1 MEQSV
6 SVAALM
12 PRDQKKW
19 IRVRRLFPWSDLR
32 LQWSDSTRLSPLS
45 LSRKKKKKNSSLF
58 ETLQEALKTAVFY
71 FPGFSH
77 RWSKLRHFHL
87 ISPLCPHFTSAS
99 AGWLHVQ
106 RANFTSLFEPHYVFF
121 FPPLLSLEPCWQ
133 PVRQPAL
140 LLEQPTAFRDD
151 ALGILNT
158 LRTLNVR
165 LCCLCWEIQI
175 DSPPEQPGPVLIIG
189 AIVYVGRLIL
199 FFNLFMVLSIVR
211 RIDCKLRRNLPV
223 ASCALFQAGN
233 GDCQSVAVIW
243 TSWFNS
249 SFYGK

>member
-1 MEQSV
+1 MNSCL
-6 SVAALM
+6 AT
-12 PRDQKKW
+12 
-19 IRVRRLFPWSDLR
+19 FPFVW
-32 LQWSDSTRLSPLS
+32 PLS
-45 LSRKKKKKNSSLF
+45 SMKWLDSSLSSLEKKKPSLF

-121 FPPLLSLEPCWQ
+121 FPLLSLEPCWQ
-133 PVRQPAL
+133 PVHELAL
-140 LLEQPTAFRDD
+140 LSEQPTAFTDD
-151 ALGILNT
+151 AFRILNT
-158 LRTLNVR
+158 LRKLNVR

-175 DSPPEQPGPVLIIG
+175 DSPLEQPGRVLIIG
-189 AIVYVGRLIL
+189 AIVYVGRLV
-199 FFNLFMVLSIVR
+199 FFVFMVLCIVR

-233 GDCQSVAVIW
+233 GNCQSVAVIW
-243 TSWFNS
+243 TSWLNS